1 MNVVMMS
8 KTKLTESFKAKSTFL
23 SSEGNSPSDNE
34 VTALT
39 AIRNCYSPLKPSE
52 IIDAEGQK
60 YFGNDGAESKRLF
73 NQIVKS
79 SHTSTLEH
87 IHFVFIVED
96 VSRALMA
103 QLTRSRH
110 MGYSIKSQR
119 YVRYGSRDKSGGF
132 DFVKAPS
139 MDNNDEAEMIFY
151 EAMHE
156 AQRYY
161 DELRA
166 AGVPAEDAR
175 AVLPNAATTQIV
187 LSCNL
192 RAVLEFYSK
201 RRMGGGAQW
210 EIATLAEKIRELVEQ
225 EEPWTKSFFEVIK

>member
-1 MNVVMMS
+1 M
-8 KTKLTESFKAKSTFL
+8 FL
-23 SSEGNSPSDNE
+23 SSEERSLNNE

-52 IIDAEGQK
+52 IIDAEGEK
-60 YFGNDGAESKRLF
+60 YFGNGGAESSRLF
-73 NQIVKS
+73 NMIVNSK
-79 SHTSTLEH
+79 HTSTLEG
-87 IHFVFIVED
+87 ISFVFIIED

-110 MGYSIKSQR
+110 MSYSIKSQR
-119 YVRYGSRDKSGGF
+119 YVKYGSRDKSGGF

-139 MDNNDEAEMIFY
+139 LDNNDEAEMIFFQ
-151 EAMHE
+151 AMHE
-156 AQRYY
+156 AQKYY

-175 AVLPNAATTQIV
+175 SVLPNAATTHIV
-187 LSCNL
+187 MSCNL
-192 RAVLEFYSK
+192 RAVLEFYQK

-225 EEPWTKSFFEVIK
+225 EEPWTKSFFEVVK